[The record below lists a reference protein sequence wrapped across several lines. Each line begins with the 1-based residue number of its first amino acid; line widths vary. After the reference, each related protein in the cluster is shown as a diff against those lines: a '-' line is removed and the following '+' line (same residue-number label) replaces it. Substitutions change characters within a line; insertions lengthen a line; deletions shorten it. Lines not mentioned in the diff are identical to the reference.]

1 MTKQL
6 TIDRVKE
13 LIAAYGGDPARWPDE
28 ERTAAEAVLEA
39 SPEARRLLEEARRID
54 AALAARPT
62 PAPADR
68 AFVDRLMAVPAKAT
82 VMTQGPGLLSRLSAL
97 MPMGR
102 VVPQAAALG
111 AAFFLGAGIGLAELG
126 QTTEPE
132 VFDASAYAFGYTP
145 NEADFQEFGT

>member
-1 MTKQL
+1 MTKRL
-6 TIDRVKE
+6 TINRVTE

-39 SPEARRLLEEARRID
+39 APEAQLLLKEAQRVD

-68 AFVDRLMAVPAKAT
+68 AFVDRLMAIPAGAEAT
-82 VMTQGPGLLSRLSAL
+82 QSPGLPSRLSAL

-102 VVPQAAALG
+102 VVPQAIALG
-111 AAFFLGAGIGLAELG
+111 VAFFLGAGIGLAELG
-126 QTTEPE
+126 RTTEPE
-132 VFDASAYAFGYTP
+132 ILDASAYAFGYTP
-145 NEADFQEFGT
+145 NEADLEGFGL